1 MSHLWFI
8 YIIVISKPECGLW
21 GNIKTVRKRC
31 CNDDAKKQLQSQDI
45 KQLQEIYIWMLNG
58 FMLISNYWDN
68 DVLIGGK
75 IKFAWTLAIQTEVRL
90 VKKKGKFWRL
100 HLHINLWNGRQSQSY
115 NAAQEGLLCMIGALE
130 EQLTVKTKTLVIL
143 YSNPSVLDEEGV
155 LAPLPLPSVCSPQ
168 VHVVFDPVGG
178 CVWTSGLIPAL

>member
-1 MSHLWFI
+1 MLQWWRQKTTPVSGHETTAGNLHL
-8 YIIVISKPECGLW
+8 
-21 GNIKTVRKRC
+21 N
-31 CNDDAKKQLQSQDI
+31 A
-45 KQLQEIYIWMLNG
+45 NG

-90 VKKKGKFWRL
+90 VKKRENSEGFICILICGMADRVSHITQRRRDYCVWLRLWR
-100 HLHINLWNGRQSQSY
+100 NSSQSKPKPSWY
-115 NAAQEGLLCMIGALE
+115 CT
-130 EQLTVKTKTLVIL
+130 LTPVSWMKRGCWR
-143 YSNPSVLDEEGV
+143 PS
-155 LAPLPLPSVCSPQ
+155 PLPSVCSPQ